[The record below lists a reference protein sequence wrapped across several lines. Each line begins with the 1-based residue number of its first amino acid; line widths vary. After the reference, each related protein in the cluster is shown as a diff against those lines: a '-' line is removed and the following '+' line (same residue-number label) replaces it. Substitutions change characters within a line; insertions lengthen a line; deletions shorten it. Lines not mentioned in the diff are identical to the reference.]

1 MVRIRFNSSGGCGLI
16 LMIILLLLIFNIFIG
31 GWSIEVILGWLGIKI
46 PFWISGAV
54 GIVAGE
60 FTVPVAVVGSILKLL
75 F

>member
-31 GWSIEVILGWLGIKI
+31 GWSIGVILGWIGIKI

-60 FTVPVAVVGSILKLL
+60 FTVPIAIVGSILKLL